1 MKRNILKIGFLLFS
15 SCFLFSCNE
24 SHFLEEKP
32 LDFLSPE
39 NAYNTYDDYQTA
51 LNGLYAR
58 VRMNFYSGDDVKF
71 IFFLDTDVAHNARRN
86 NDRMGNIKD
95 WATPQQADI
104 SNLWDREYKLINNA
118 NTVISRLKDCNLTDE
133 QKALVQ
139 AEAKFF
145 RAFGYRTLVYLFGG
159 VPLIL
164 EENTS
169 AKTDYV
175 RDTKDAVIQ
184 AMYEDFL
191 EAANVLPHINDVADG
206 KVSGQVAKHYL
217 AETCISLKKYE
228 EAIRYS
234 SDVINDADMDLMWE
248 RFGSRQS
255 EEGDVIW
262 DLFRRQNQNR
272 KTSGNKEALWV
283 IQMEIDVVG
292 GFLSSSAYRP
302 HYLERWAVPVTYSC
316 TDPEGKTAFLSA
328 NGRSDLNVGGRGVS
342 NMSNTNW
349 WLYDAW
355 GDDFDHD
362 LRNSK
367 YNVVRDAYYDLPSS
381 KYFGKSITAPETK
394 SLLLS
399 QQFWR
404 WYPWPTKVTTPGNH
418 PETLYQDASLKTLK
432 SVAGGTYTDQYM
444 LRLAETYLLR
454 AEAYLMNGNLAN
466 AANDINTIRTRAHA
480 SPILATDVTLD
491 YILDERA
498 RELVYE
504 EFRRITL
511 GRLGK
516 YVDRVRKCNDFNGPQ
531 IEDFHELFPIPYR
544 AIEANKDAI
553 LEQNPGYKN

>member
-217 AETCISLKKYE
+217 AEGQFAPGSMQPKV
-228 EAIRYS
+228 EAI
-234 SDVINDADMDLMWE
+234 IQFLE
-248 RFGSRQS
+248 
-255 EEGDVIW
+255 
-262 DLFRRQNQNR
+262 
-272 KTSGNKEALWV
+272 SGGKQALV
-283 IQMEIDVVG
+283 
-292 GFLSSSAYRP
+292 
-302 HYLERWAVPVTYSC
+302 
-316 TDPEGKTAFLSA
+316 TDPAHIGDALDGKT
-328 NGRSDLNVGGRGVS
+328 G
-342 NMSNTNW
+342 TW
-349 WLYDAW
+349 I
-355 GDDFDHD
+355 
-362 LRNSK
+362 
-367 YNVVRDAYYDLPSS
+367 LP
-381 KYFGKSITAPETK
+381 
-394 SLLLS
+394 
-399 QQFWR
+399 
-404 WYPWPTKVTTPGNH
+404 
-418 PETLYQDASLKTLK
+418 
-432 SVAGGTYTDQYM
+432 
-444 LRLAETYLLR
+444 
-454 AEAYLMNGNLAN
+454 
-466 AANDINTIRTRAHA
+466 
-480 SPILATDVTLD
+480 
-491 YILDERA
+491 
-498 RELVYE
+498 
-504 EFRRITL
+504 
-511 GRLGK
+511 
-516 YVDRVRKCNDFNGPQ
+516 
-531 IEDFHELFPIPYR
+531 
-544 AIEANKDAI
+544 
-553 LEQNPGYKN
+553 